1 MTALKNA
8 PLIYNLG
15 MIQFPKVPGIERFI
29 DLFLDKIRNEYP
41 LVDEVKVPVFN
52 ADFSPQGI
60 QIGQHESKLW
70 QFMSV
75 DRKWGFILTEQ
86 ALCLHTVDYRDFPN
100 FFNRFQKGLE
110 AFLKVPGLGIDWM
123 TAIGIR
129 YVNLV
134 VTKDSHSL
142 KDYLD
147 SWVLPTEPPR
157 SQLSIIEGAYVARYK
172 TDIGELRL
180 QSMRNPQY
188 TLPPELQSPLIVKNG
203 WIQSRPKTDF
213 ALIDIDHSIT
223 FSQPASMKTKEILKH
238 LKELREISKEV
249 FTSVGTEFSHAI
261 WR

>member
-8 PLIYNLG
+8 PLIYTLG
-15 MIQFPKVPGIERFI
+15 MIQFPKVPGIERFV

-70 QFMSV
+70 QFLSV

-86 ALCLHTVDYRDFPN
+86 ALCLHTVDYCDFPS
-100 FFNRFQKGLE
+100 FSNRFQKGLE
-110 AFLKVPGLGIDWM
+110 AFLKVPGIAIDWM
-123 TAIGIR
+123 TALGIR
-129 YVNLV
+129 YTNLV
-134 VTKDSHSL
+134 VTKDNHSL

-157 SQLSIIEGAYVARYK
+157 SQLSIIESAYVARYK

-203 WIQSRPKTDF
+203 WIQSRPETDF

-223 FSQPASMKTKEILKH
+223 FSQPASIKTKEVLKH
-238 LKELREISKEV
+238 LKELRGISKEV
-249 FTSVGTEFSHAI
+249 FISVGTKFSHAA
-261 WR
+261 WG

>member
-1 MTALKNA
+1 MTALKNT
-8 PLIYNLG
+8 PLIYTLG

-29 DLFLDKIRNEYP
+29 DPFLDKIRNEYP

-60 QIGQHESKLW
+60 QIGQYESKLW

-86 ALCLHTVDYRDFPN
+86 ALCLHTVDYRDFSN
-100 FFNRFQKGLE
+100 FSNHFQKGLE
-110 AFLKVPGLGIDWM
+110 AFLKVPGIGIDWV
-123 TAIGIR
+123 TALGIR

-134 VTKDSHSL
+134 VAKGNHSL

-203 WIQSRPKTDF
+203 WIQSRPETDF

-238 LKELREISKEV
+238 LKELRGISKEV
-249 FTSVGTEFSHAI
+249 FISVGTKFSHAA
-261 WR
+261 WG

>member
-1 MTALKNA
+1 MHFDASGREELN
-8 PLIYNLG
+8 
-15 MIQFPKVPGIERFI
+15 PKHHLDAYRHLRSRIVEPSNHSAGVKHLYVYPGDRRSE
-29 DLFLDKIRNEYP
+29 
-41 LVDEVKVPVFN
+41 
-52 ADFSPQGI
+52 
-60 QIGQHESKLW
+60 
-70 QFMSV
+70 
-75 DRKWGFILTEQ
+75 RKWGFILTEQ

-100 FFNRFQKGLE
+100 FSNRFQKGLE
-110 AFLKVPGLGIDWM
+110 AFLKVPGIGIDWM

-134 VTKDSHSL
+134 VTKDNHSL

-203 WIQSRPKTDF
+203 WIQSRPETDF

-223 FSQPASMKTKEILKH
+223 FSQPASIKTKEVLKH
-238 LKELREISKEV
+238 LKELRGISKEV
-249 FTSVGTEFSHAI
+249 FISVGTEFSHAV

>member
-1 MTALKNA
+1 
-8 PLIYNLG
+8 
-15 MIQFPKVPGIERFI
+15 
-29 DLFLDKIRNEYP
+29 
-41 LVDEVKVPVFN
+41 
-52 ADFSPQGI
+52 
-60 QIGQHESKLW
+60 
-70 QFMSV
+70 
-75 DRKWGFILTEQ
+75 
-86 ALCLHTVDYRDFPN
+86 
-100 FFNRFQKGLE
+100 
-110 AFLKVPGLGIDWM
+110 M

-134 VTKDSHSL
+134 VTKENHSL

-203 WIQSRPKTDF
+203 WIQSRPETDF

-238 LKELREISKEV
+238 LKELRGISKEV
-249 FTSVGTEFSHAI
+249 FISVGTKFSHAA
-261 WR
+261 WE